1 MIRSLARLSLAVL
14 AGACGGGTSEAAAPP
29 PPPKVESGVDLA
41 KVEIPEHGAIDMK
54 ATAKPMI
61 VTTKGTVS
69 ATLNGHPKTF
79 RTLPVGA
86 NAATWVPLSRV
97 ARVLIGGSEGEDA
110 FPALRIV
117 LEGVRLDTLALPATF
132 TFGKTQGAKPFER
145 SDDPEVPIAATRPR
159 IVFEIEAR
167 KIWESDP
174 EGPEVGSV
182 TIESFDGK
190 RIAGTFSAKLKPRSV
205 AFGPPLD
212 ITDGK
217 FDVELRLNGVA
228 PGKSAAPK

>member
-1 MIRSLARLSLAVL
+1 VIRSLLPALAVL
-14 AGACGGGTSEAAAPP
+14 VGACEGAASEAAP

-41 KVEIPEHGAIDMK
+41 KMEVPEHKGIDM
-54 ATAKPMI
+54 TSDPKPMI
-61 VTTKGTVS
+61 VTTKGSVT
-69 ATLNGHPKTF
+69 AALNGHPKTF
-79 RTLPVGA
+79 GTLPVGG
-86 NAATWVPLSRV
+86 NAAVWTPNTRV
-97 ARVLIGGSEGEDA
+97 ARVLLGGSEDDSG

-132 TFGKTQGAKPFER
+132 TFGKQPSAKSFVR
-145 SDDPEVPIAATRPR
+145 SDDPEVPLAPLRPR
-159 IVFEIEAR
+159 IVFEIAAR

-190 RIAGTFSAKLKPRSV
+190 RIAGTFSAKLKPRSA
-205 AFGPPLD
+205 AFGPPVD
-212 ITDGK
+212 ITNGK

-228 PGKSAAPK
+228 PGKPAAPK